1 MQDWDDLH
9 RVSTVGPLGKLVEE
23 AEVHYAYVSVRFLGE
38 VMLFWGKLER
48 LDF

>member
-1 MQDWDDLH
+1 MTCIESAPWE
-9 RVSTVGPLGKLVEE
+9 SVGPLGKLVEE

>member
-1 MQDWDDLH
+1 MQDWDD
-9 RVSTVGPLGKLVEE
+9 
-23 AEVHYAYVSVRFLGE
+23 AYVSVRFLGE